1 MPLHRPD
8 GDEQGLGNLSVRKPV
23 CGQLGDAALAGSECL
38 KPGKHHPAWLGAGG
52 AQFGLGPFGQCSGSK
67 MVRRV
72 DGLAQQFPGLHSA
85 VGPTQEGP
93 EVGQGAGMLETRIR
107 AGEDIARL
115 SEKDLAAMSTSYE
128 TGGPERHTKS
138 TRGAK
143 GAGQRKLFGAQ
154 ISRHLVVDFPV
165 KRDEQNAP

>member
-1 MPLHRPD
+1 MSLYVELIEDVGEMPLHRPG
-8 GDEQGLGNLSVRKPV
+8 GDEQGLGNLAVRKPV

-52 AQFGLGPFGQCSGSK
+52 AQFGLGPFGQCCGSK

-72 DGLAQQFPGLHSA
+72 DGLAQQFPGLHPA

-107 AGEDIARL
+107 AGEDIDRL
-115 SEKDLAAMSTSYE
+115 SKKDLAAISTRYQ
-128 TGGPERHTKS
+128 TGRPERHTKS
-138 TRGAK
+138 ARRTK
-143 GAGQRKLFGAQ
+143 
-154 ISRHLVVDFPV
+154 S
-165 KRDEQNAP
+165 